1 MGENEQANRVEAPSA
16 GATSNEPGIVKV
28 SFNLPKDEA
37 DELRQLAA
45 RRNTTLTQTL
55 RSALANEKLL
65 RDEVDDDGKVLIET
79 KRGRLKELILPK

>member
-1 MGENEQANRVEAPSA
+1 MAEHEQKETQVDAASADGDEANV
-16 GATSNEPGIVKV
+16 VKV

-45 RRNTTLTQTL
+45 KRNTTLTHTL

-65 RDEVDDDGKVLIET
+65 RDEVEDDSKVLIEN
-79 KRGRLKELILPK
+79 KRGRLRELILPK